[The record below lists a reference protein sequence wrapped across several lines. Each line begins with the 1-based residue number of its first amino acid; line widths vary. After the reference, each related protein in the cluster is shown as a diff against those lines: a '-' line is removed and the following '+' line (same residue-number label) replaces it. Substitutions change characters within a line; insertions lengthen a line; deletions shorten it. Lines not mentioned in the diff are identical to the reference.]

1 MYIIGAMHQVAE
13 ANWGNLQCRPLH
25 AELKKR
31 LRSLIQPRFG
41 RQQEKI
47 SIMVIPK
54 TMEIYGNVMYHND

>member
-1 MYIIGAMHQVAE
+1 MHQVAE

-54 TMEIYGNVMYHND
+54 TMEIYGN